1 MTFEQLQCFIAS
13 VEEKTFLDAAHSL
26 YISQSSLSKQIMK
39 LEQELGVMLWD
50 RSRRKAGL
58 TEAGNIFYQDALILL
73 KQAGPVPD
81 RVTADTVRGHAA
93 HPNPIPA
100 HARIP
105 GLPGS
110 PSRHTPVPA

>member
-58 TEAGNIFYQDALILL
+58 TEAGTFFTRTPLL
-73 KQAGPVPD
+73 C
-81 RVTADTVRGHAA
+81 
-93 HPNPIPA
+93 
-100 HARIP
+100 
-105 GLPGS
+105 
-110 PSRHTPVPA
+110 

>member
-1 MTFEQLQCFIAS
+1 MQPIPF
-13 VEEKTFLDAAHSL
+13 

-73 KQAGPVPD
+73 
-81 RVTADTVRGHAA
+81 
-93 HPNPIPA
+93 
-100 HARIP
+100 
-105 GLPGS
+105 
-110 PSRHTPVPA
+110 

>member
-73 KQAGPVPD
+73 KQYSQSRNRLD
-81 RVTADTVRGHAA
+81 RFRTESQ
-93 HPNPIPA
+93 
-100 HARIP
+100 
-105 GLPGS
+105 L
-110 PSRHTPVPA
+110 TPVSYTHLTLPTNSLV